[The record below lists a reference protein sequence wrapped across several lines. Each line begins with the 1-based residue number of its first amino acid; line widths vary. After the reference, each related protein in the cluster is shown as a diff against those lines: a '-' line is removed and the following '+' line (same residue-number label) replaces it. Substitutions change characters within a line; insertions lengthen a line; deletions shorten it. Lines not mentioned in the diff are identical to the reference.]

1 MSITDRFT
9 KWLAK
14 FFGPQSLKASAA
26 AALASIAD
34 TKAEIKAEEERLAK
48 LKADAVTSASETLQ
62 TLASQAKDAA
72 TAEVEAEKARAEK
85 LTTFDGTTADQVAA
99 IERKL
104 RALKA
109 RRSSDRS
116 NIVAELNDERTEAAA
131 EFTAASEAEAALLA
145 EIEALIED
153 ADAQAGLNGAK

>member
-116 NIVAELNDERTEAAA
+116 NVAELNDERTEAAA